1 MRPFLFIGLAL
12 LAGACGAFRTD
23 SADQPAPEIR
33 WASIDQVW
41 GPDAAPDRRV
51 LLNVYTDWCEFCR
64 KMDSDV
70 YPDSA
75 VRRVVAE
82 HFLTIGLNADSDRI
96 VRFKGQEFTERAL
109 ARRLGVR
116 SYPTMVFLEPDGNV
130 ILQTNGFMPTDDFV
144 RMLTYIG
151 SQAYTRVDFAE
162 FKPER

>member
-1 MRPFLFIGLAL
+1 MKPLAIIATAL
-12 LAGACGAFRTD
+12 LAAACGPAGSYTSD
-23 SADQPAPEIR
+23 APAPEIR
-33 WASIDQVW
+33 WSSIDGVW
-41 GPDAAPDRRV
+41 APDASPERRV
-51 LLNVYTDWCEFCR
+51 LVNVYTEWCEFCR

-82 HFLTIGLNADSDRI
+82 HFMTVGLNADSDRI

-116 SYPTMVFLEPDGNV
+116 SYPTMVFMEPDGTV
-130 ILQTNGFMPTDDFV
+130 ILQTNGFMPTDDYV

-162 FKPER
+162 FRPGR